1 MSRQVA
7 TINGQDEWLLVE
19 AKAHIG
25 EMQSDCEA
33 TEKGGLLTI
42 RSTLADLKRDLG
54 VPAERDWLVRYYQVA
69 NRLAILNLLT
79 RNKAPARLLFI
90 YFVGDKARHVS
101 VVSEVDH
108 FTAPDAT
115 TARRTPIELQPSHD
129 V

>member
-1 MSRQVA
+1 MSRQAA

-69 NRLAILNLLT
+69 NRLAI
-79 RNKAPARLLFI
+79 
-90 YFVGDKARHVS
+90 
-101 VVSEVDH
+101 
-108 FTAPDAT
+108 FTHT
-115 TARRTPIELQPSHD
+115 
-129 V
+129 